1 MAMRPR
7 STSQLRMATA
17 GPSTSSSVPGLS
29 TERPH
34 VVIVGRDLMMATRI
48 AAAATAA
55 SVRATRIDAPGQ
67 LPVAADIGLV
77 FVDWDDRQPGWAPGL
92 RQWRDAAG
100 EAAPRVLLFGSHRDV
115 AGHREARANGLGP
128 MLARS
133 KLVASLPS
141 LLRG

>member
-1 MAMRPR
+1 
-7 STSQLRMATA
+7 MATA
-17 GPSTSSSVPGLS
+17 GRSTSSSVPGPR
-29 TERPH
+29 TELRH

-48 AAAATAA
+48 ADAATAA
-55 SVRATRIDAPGQ
+55 GVGATRVDDPGQ
-67 LPVAADIGLV
+67 LPAAADIGLI

-133 KLVASLPS
+133 KLVASLQS